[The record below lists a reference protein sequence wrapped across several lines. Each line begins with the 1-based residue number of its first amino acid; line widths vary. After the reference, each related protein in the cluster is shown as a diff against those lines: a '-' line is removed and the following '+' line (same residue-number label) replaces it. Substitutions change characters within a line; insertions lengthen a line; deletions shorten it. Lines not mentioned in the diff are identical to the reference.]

1 MSGDE
6 QASRLEMVDAAQR
19 AAGVLA
25 ARARGD
31 HEGASSLMASFEDP
45 MTLAGGSMLLA
56 ELALGLYE
64 RGSGISRE
72 TCLAELT
79 LRLEAS
85 VRAG

>member
-1 MSGDE
+1 MTGESQDP
-6 QASRLEMVDAAQR
+6 RLEMVDAAQR

-31 HEGASSLMASFEDP
+31 FEDASSLMASFEDS

-64 RGSGISRE
+64 RESGISRDA
-72 TCLAELT
+72 CLAELT
-79 LRLEAS
+79 VRLEAS